1 MQPPAIRVKS
11 HWFKAGTTKTPD
23 QHASAMAFITW
34 RAAHNMLKRMRG
46 AHFDIDAGAPYF
58 AFLREVL
65 VFLIAVIDR
74 IAHARM
80 DLSSREVFTTA
91 LVRHVAATLADNQTD
106 LLGPRAEGASYAD
119 DFVDLVNEVTQH
131 YAEFGADPRAGGSSD
146 GFAPDF
152 AFLRYLG
159 SRLESTLPPKDQ
171 RWVLDQVMAS
181 EAPEAVDIVQGA
193 MRNLLSSEPRARRR
207 AGLSGD

>member
-11 HWFKAGTTKTPD
+11 HWFRTWTTKTPE
-23 QHASAMAFITW
+23 QLASAMAFITW

-46 AHFDIDAGAPYF
+46 AQFDIDAGAPYF
-58 AFLREVL
+58 AFMREVL
-65 VFLIAVIDR
+65 VFLIAVVDR
-74 IAHARM
+74 IAHGRM
-80 DLSSREVFTTA
+80 DAATREVFTTA
-91 LVRHVAATLADNQTD
+91 LVRHVAATLADNATD
-106 LLGPRAEGASYAD
+106 LLGPHAEGVSYSD
-119 DFVDLVNEVTQH
+119 EFVDLVNEVTQH
-131 YAEFGADPRAGGSSD
+131 YAEFGAEPKAVESMD

-159 SRLESTLPPKDQ
+159 SRLAPTLPPKDQ

-181 EAPEAVDIVQGA
+181 EAPEVVDIVQGA
-193 MRNLLSSEPRARRR
+193 MRNLLSTEPRARRR